1 MIPLPEPESE
11 PEVQPITPGFAV
23 LLTFVV
29 AFSQVFLILMLGSL
43 GFGMG
48 PASLGIATILA
59 FGFSFRLAVPRI
71 PTPPSVHLGFVR
83 PAPVAWWAALFLA
96 SSVLLTSEVDN
107 IAKQIWPL
115 PDKLVPV
122 EPPEGVA
129 YQLGLAL
136 VLVVVLPAAQ
146 EILFRGLLQPAMVR
160 LWGSGRGIAFIS
172 ALNALAFGLLNPWA
186 FAPTFTSSLVLGI
199 LRQSSSSLLPCLL
212 LHALFGGATLLATYE
227 FFRIPGFDDT
237 SAPHTPM
244 EWLGTAALLCGIG
257 LGLCRAAAT
266 PRGPTLPTEL
276 PHHDS

>member
-1 MIPLPEPESE
+1 
-11 PEVQPITPGFAV
+11 
-23 LLTFVV
+23 
-29 AFSQVFLILMLGSL
+29 
-43 GFGMG
+43 
-48 PASLGIATILA
+48 
-59 FGFSFRLAVPRI
+59 
-71 PTPPSVHLGFVR
+71 
-83 PAPVAWWAALFLA
+83 
-96 SSVLLTSEVDN
+96 
-107 IAKQIWPL
+107 
-115 PDKLVPV
+115 
-122 EPPEGVA
+122 VA

-160 LWGSGRGIAFIS
+160 LWGSGRGIAFVS

-199 LRQSSSSLLPCLL
+199 LRRSSSSLLPCLL
-212 LHALFGGATLLATYE
+212 LHALFGGATLLATHE

-266 PRGPTLPTEL
+266 PRGPTLPAEL
-276 PHHDS
+276 PGQDH